1 MSRRVRPIWV
11 YALLSGLL
19 AVLLLG
25 LWLAADPP
33 LGNDGSKALK
43 PPVISKQVVKDTMA
57 LTPSP
62 ANATH
67 PSPEVV
73 FEENHGRD
81 AGESSVPDDEPA
93 QIESPKSH
101 HGIALILD
109 DVGYDLPA
117 LRRAIALK
125 LPMAIAILPNA
136 PHASAAAE
144 LAHQAG
150 YPVMLHMPME
160 PANPHYSKLMDKSFI
175 RAGMQRDVVRRML
188 HEALIRVPHVEGVN
202 NHMGSRL
209 TTLEQPM
216 RWVMEVC
223 KEQKLFFV
231 DSRTNK
237 DSIAAK
243 VANETGLRWGQR
255 RVFLDDSVKS
265 ELLMKS
271 WQAARKR
278 LISKGSVIVIAH
290 PHRETLDFLEMHVT
304 ASDRAVMVPI
314 GSLLSPAS
322 SPPHRIGGG

>member
-1 MSRRVRPIWV
+1 V
-11 YALLSGLL
+11 YAVLSGLL
-19 AVLLLG
+19 AVLVLG
-25 LWLAADPP
+25 LWLAADQPSEDQVSTA
-33 LGNDGSKALK
+33 GKR
-43 PPVISKQVVKDTMA
+43 PVIGKQDVKDTA
-57 LTPSP
+57 PLKPSVAAKAVHP
-62 ANATH
+62 A
-67 PSPEVV
+67 PEVV

-81 AGESSVPDDEPA
+81 ALVPAVPEDEPA
-93 QIESPKSH
+93 QVESPESH

-136 PHASAAAE
+136 PHAAAAAE

-160 PANPHYSKLMDKSFI
+160 PANPRYSKLMDKSFI
-175 RAGMQRDVVRRML
+175 RAGMKRDVVRRMM
-188 HEALIRVPHVEGVN
+188 HEALIRVPYVEGVN

-223 KEQKLFFV
+223 KEQKLFFI

-237 DSIAAK
+237 DSIAARL
-243 VANETGLRWGQR
+243 ANEAGLRWGQR

-271 WQAARKR
+271 WKAARKR
-278 LISKGSVIVIAH
+278 LSSKGAVIVIAH
-290 PHRETLDFLEMHVT
+290 PHRETLDFLEKYVT
-304 ASDRAVMVPI
+304 ASDRAAMVPI

-322 SPPHRIGGG
+322 SPTQRLAGG